1 MEIKELGGEEIKPVG
16 EVVMSGNG
24 EALTSEVSTPYGHL
38 KVIAAVPAYN
48 EEVAIGSVVLG
59 ARNYVD
65 QVVVVDDGSTD
76 RTVEIAEAA
85 GAIVVK
91 HETNTG
97 YGGAIKDCFKAAKD
111 YDADVLV
118 IIDGDGQHDPR
129 DIPSLVE
136 PIMEETDVVIGSR
149 FNGKENK
156 IPFYRKLGIKT
167 INTFTNVAS
176 NGSVSDT
183 QSGFRAYSRNAIESL
198 DVKDN
203 GMGVSSEILL
213 MAKSNGLK
221 IKETSICCRYD
232 VDGST
237 HGAVGHGMSVL
248 NSILRFV
255 EFKYP
260 VMMLGIPGLIMVAV
274 GLLLGV
280 SVVETYATSGA
291 LAVGTALITV
301 MLIIIGV
308 LAVFM
313 AIVLHAIK
321 LTFERYK

>member
-1 MEIKELGGEEIKPVG
+1 MEIQELGGEEIKPVG
-16 EVVMSGNG
+16 EVVMNG
-24 EALTSEVSTPYGHL
+24 SEEVVSNQLSTQYGHL
-38 KVIAAVPAYN
+38 KVIAAIPAYN

-59 ARNYVD
+59 SRNYVD

-76 RTVEIAEAA
+76 RTAELAEAA

-91 HETNTG
+91 HEVNTG
-97 YGGAIKDCFKAAKD
+97 YGGAIQDCFKAAKD
-111 YDADVLV
+111 FDADVLV

-136 PIMEETDVVIGSR
+136 PITEEADMVIGSR

-176 NGSVSDT
+176 NGSVTDT
-183 QSGFRAYSRNAIESL
+183 QSGFRAYSRNAIENL
-198 DVKDN
+198 DVKDD

-221 IKETSICCRYD
+221 IKETPICCRYD
-232 VDGST
+232 VEGST

-248 NSILRFV
+248 NSILKFV

-260 VMMLGIPGLIMVAV
+260 VLTLGVPGLAAILM
-274 GLLLGV
+274 GLFLGV
-280 SVVETYATSGA
+280 GVVETYATRGA

-301 MLIIIGV
+301 TLIIVGA

-313 AIVLHAIK
+313 AMVLHAIK